1 MSLVSP
7 RSDGSR
13 TRLAGLG
20 IAALAVT
27 SWYLLD
33 PGETAAQR
41 PAGRPLPDATTGLWI
56 SASTMEDGRRLLL
69 VVDPQTRTVA
79 VYHVDAQTGGLALR
93 STRDITWDL
102 MVGDFNAQA
111 PKPDELRKMLDVGRP
126 QPPGITPA
134 ASGR

>member
-1 MSLVSP
+1 M
-7 RSDGSR
+7 
-13 TRLAGLG
+13 AGLG
-20 IAALAVT
+20 LAALAVT
-27 SWYLLD
+27 AWCLLNA
-33 PGETAAQR
+33 GETAAQR
-41 PAGRPLPDATTGLWI
+41 PAGRQVADATTGLWI

-111 PKPDELRKMLDVGRP
+111 PKPDELRKMLDAVRP
-126 QPPGITPA
+126 VPPGITPA
-134 ASGR
+134 ASGGR